1 MRRWRSRLLLGCL
14 VLAAVAVLTIH
25 QGPGAAHHGS
35 SAARATA
42 TPRPRQTAPARPA
55 ARLPTVLTVGH
66 HVLGVTAGWELFA
79 RGPADL
85 IAIQLARGRI
95 TLTAVPQ
102 LVTGNPIVAFL
113 VGPHEAIVR
122 SADLVPGYMI
132 RDGSPARQLTGPLA
146 GGGPLI
152 PGPDPGHAWVMSGT
166 VVHPSL
172 SLVGLNGSPTGVSIR
187 VPQGGPQ
194 LPATASPDG
203 RGYVLMQDNVF
214 NLYDAGPTWD
224 RTVSETVLATGPA
237 RWLVVGCDAAYRR
250 CHNEV
255 MNPVTGAR
263 RVLPGRPLPGLYG
276 LFNQQ
281 LPPLGVVSPDGTT
294 AAVPV
299 PGKYGNVMV
308 RLVDLRSG
316 VSHAIPVQLA
326 AVPSNESM
334 VWSPDGNW
342 LFVVGSGGRL
352 LAVNAHSRRVQ
363 GLGVT
368 LPYVTQVAIRDA
380 PG

>member
-1 MRRWRSRLLLGCL
+1 MRHWRSRLLLGCL
-14 VLAAVAVLTIH
+14 VLAAVAVLTMH
-25 QGPGAAHHGS
+25 AGPGTAHHGS
-35 SAARATA
+35 SAGRATA
-42 TPRPRQTAPARPA
+42 APRLRRTASARPA
-55 ARLPTVLTVGH
+55 ARSPTVLTVGRH
-66 HVLGVTAGWELFA
+66 LLGVTAGWQLFA

-122 SADLVPGYMI
+122 SSDLVPGYVI
-132 RDGSPARQLTGPLA
+132 PDGSPARQLTGPLA
-146 GGGPLI
+146 GSGPLI

-172 SLVGLNGSPTGVSIR
+172 SLVGLNGSPTGVFIR
-187 VPQGGPQ
+187 VPPGGPE
-194 LPATASPDG
+194 LPATAFPDG

-214 NLYDAGPTWD
+214 DLYDAGPSWD
-224 RTVSETVLATGPA
+224 RIVPATVIATGPA
-237 RWLVVGCDAAYRR
+237 RWLVIGCNAAYQR
-250 CHNEV
+250 CRNEV
-255 MNPVTGAR
+255 MNPATGAW
-263 RVLPGRPLPGLYG
+263 RVLPGRPLAGPYGLY
-276 LFNQQ
+276 NQQ
-281 LPPLGVVSPDGTT
+281 LPPLGVVSPDGST

-316 VSHAIPVQLA
+316 ASHPIPVQLA

-352 LAVNAHSRRVQ
+352 LAVNAHSRQVQ